1 MLYIEDLVKRYGKF
15 TAVDHLNLAIK
26 KGEIFGFIGP
36 NGAGKTTT
44 MRIIAT
50 LLQPTQGTVLV
61 DGVDVIKSPVKVRG
75 KIGYM
80 PDFFGVYDNLKVGE
94 YLDFYGDSYEIQKTE
109 REKMSKNLLEL
120 VNLNGLEDK
129 YVDTLSRG
137 MKQRLCLARSLIHNP
152 DLLVLDEPASGMDPR
167 ARLEMMGILKE
178 LKKLGKTI
186 IISSHILHELTE
198 LCDVVG
204 VIENGKLVAHGNVD
218 DIMARVMGRKVIT
231 IKLLNSI
238 DRAIKILKQ
247 QPAVK
252 GIVEEGNTVEVS
264 YDCEDEELW
273 IIIKSLVDESIPV
286 VSFTKG
292 ENNLEKVFME
302 VTYGYEAK

>member
-15 TAVDHLNLAIK
+15 TAVDHLNLEIK

-94 YLDFYGDSYEIQKTE
+94 YLDFYGDSYEIPKTE

>member
-15 TAVDHLNLAIK
+15 TAVDHLNLEIK